1 MTQLVILNEKANKI
15 FRMEIDS
22 TLAER
27 IKKENVRTSI

>member
-1 MTQLVILNEKANKI
+1 MTQLVILNEKTNKI

-27 IKKENVRTSI
+27 IKKENVKSFI